1 MNYNLNYLRLGR
13 HGYPTIMVEIGEKAP
28 DFELLDTELKP
39 RKLSEFLGKRF
50 VVILTFPAAFSPVC
64 TKELCTFRDRMA
76 LLNKANAEVIAVSVD
91 TPFTL
96 KAFKEANRL
105 NFTLLSDFNKEMIT
119 KYGIVHENLL
129 GLKGVAKR
137 AVLILDP
144 KGTVVHKWVSD
155 NPGVEPPY
163 EEVIRIVDELNKKY
177 SP

>member
-1 MNYNLNYLRLGR
+1 MKLRR
-13 HGYPTIMVEIGEKAP
+13 
-28 DFELLDTELKP
+28 
-39 RKLSEFLGKRF
+39 LSEFLGKRF

-76 LLNKANAEVIAVSVD
+76 LLNKANAEVIAISVD

-119 KYGIVHENLL
+119 KYGGVIHENLL

-137 AVLILDP
+137 AVFILDP
-144 KGTVVHKWVSD
+144 KGIVVYKWVSD
-155 NPGVEPPY
+155 NLGVEPPY

-177 SP
+177 ST

>member
-1 MNYNLNYLRLGR
+1 MNYSPNYLRGGH
-13 HGYPTIMVEIGEKAP
+13 HGYPTITVEVGERAP

-39 RKLSEFLGKRF
+39 RRLSEFLGKRF
-50 VVILTFPAAFSPVC
+50 VAILTFPAAFSPVC

-76 LLNKANAEVIAVSVD
+76 LLNKANAEVIAISVD

-96 KAFKEANRL
+96 KAFKEANRP

-119 KYGIVHENLL
+119 KYGVIRENIL

-137 AVLILDP
+137 AVFILDP
-144 KGTVVHKWVSD
+144 KGVIVYKWVSD
-155 NPGVEPPY
+155 NPGIEPPY
-163 EEVIRIVDELNKKY
+163 EEVIRIVDELSRKY